1 MVKIEKKHIFIIIA
15 SILSL
20 SILMFFIVK
29 RKSDDSYIKIGILM
43 PLTKANAQFGINTKN
58 GIDMYIDEIN
68 NQGGINGKKIKC
80 IEFDD
85 EGDPAK
91 AVSGY
96 EFLKDKGVSA
106 VITGASSDTSLAVVE
121 EAHKDNIPVMVTTA
135 SADGITYNKE
145 NNKIFQNVFR
155 IGFTNSFQGE
165 IMAKFAQN
173 KGAKNI
179 AVLYSAEND
188 YSSGLKDSFVNEC
201 NNLGLN
207 TSVIENFSVNS
218 VDFQAQ
224 LSNIKN
230 KNPDLIFVPSYYEID
245 GLIVQQAR
253 NLGISC
259 PIVGTDG
266 WSGVTSTTSDVSSL
280 NNCFYC
286 SSFSYDDPSES
297 SKKFSEEYEKKFG
310 QNPNMLSA
318 GGYDAAK
325 VLISSVGLSLEKNLK
340 INSDDFRKDIIENL
354 KNTNIDCI
362 AGNITFDKYHNPKKQ
377 AIIVQIKD
385 GKEKF
390 YQKF

>member
-1 MVKIEKKHIFIIIA
+1 MIKIEKKYIFIILSAILVLSA
-15 SILSL
+15 SI
-20 SILMFFIVK
+20 FFIIK
-29 RKSDDSYIKIGILM
+29 RKSDDSYIKIGVLM

-58 GIDMYIDEIN
+58 GIDMYVDEVN
-68 NQGGINGKKIKC
+68 SQGGINGKKIKC

-91 AVSGY
+91 SVSGY

-106 VITGASSDTSLAVVE
+106 IITGASSDTSLAVVE
-121 EAHKDNIPVMVTTA
+121 EAHKGNIPIIFTTA

-145 NNKIFQNVFR
+145 NNKIFENVFR

-165 IMAKFAQN
+165 IMAKFAHN
-173 KGAKNI
+173 KGAENV

-188 YSSGLKDSFVNEC
+188 YSSGLKDAFINEC
-201 NNLGLN
+201 NKLGSN
-207 TSVIENFSVNS
+207 VSIVENFSVNS

-224 LSNIKN
+224 LSNIKA
-230 KNPDLIFVPSYYEID
+230 KDPDLIFVPAYYEID

-259 PIVGTDG
+259 PIIGTDG
-266 WSGVTSTTSDVSSL
+266 WSGVAESTSDISSL

-286 SSFSYDDPSES
+286 SSFSYDDRSES
-297 SKKFSEEYEKKFG
+297 SKKFSEDYNEKFG
-310 QNPNMLSA
+310 QNANMLSA
-318 GGYDAAK
+318 AGYDAAK
-325 VLISSVGLSLEKNLK
+325 VLISAMKLDGN
-340 INSDDFRKDIIENL
+340 IIYNL

-377 AIIVQIKD
+377 ATILQIKD
-385 GKEKF
+385 GKEQF
-390 YQKF
+390 YQKI

>member
-1 MVKIEKKHIFIIIA
+1 
-15 SILSL
+15 
-20 SILMFFIVK
+20 
-29 RKSDDSYIKIGILM
+29 M

-58 GIDMYIDEIN
+58 GIDMYIDEVN
-68 NQGGINGKKIKC
+68 NLGGINGKKIKC

-96 EFLKDKGVSA
+96 EFLKDKEVSA
-106 VITGASSDTSLAVVE
+106 IITGASSDTSLAVVE
-121 EAHKDNIPVMVTTA
+121 ESHNDNIPIIVTTA

-145 NNKIFQNVFR
+145 NNKIFENVFR

-165 IMAKFAQN
+165 IMAKFAHN

-188 YSSGLKDSFVNEC
+188 YSSGLKDAFINEC
-201 NNLGLN
+201 NKLGLN
-207 TSVIENFSVNS
+207 VSIIENFSVNS

-224 LSNIKN
+224 LSNIKG
-230 KNPDLIFVPSYYEID
+230 KNPDLIFVPAYYEID

-259 PIVGTDG
+259 PIIGTDG
-266 WSGVTSTTSDVSSL
+266 WSGVTESTSNISLL

-286 SSFSYDDPSES
+286 SSFSYDDPSEFS
-297 SKKFSEEYEKKFG
+297 QKFSKDYEKKFG
-310 QNPNMLSA
+310 QSPNMLSA

-325 VLISSVGLSLEKNLK
+325 VLISAMKLDGNIIDNLK
-340 INSDDFRKDIIENL
+340 TI
-354 KNTNIDCI
+354 NIDCI
-362 AGNITFDKYHNPKKQ
+362 AGNITFDKHHNPKKQ

-385 GKEKF
+385 GKEQF
-390 YQKF
+390 YQKI